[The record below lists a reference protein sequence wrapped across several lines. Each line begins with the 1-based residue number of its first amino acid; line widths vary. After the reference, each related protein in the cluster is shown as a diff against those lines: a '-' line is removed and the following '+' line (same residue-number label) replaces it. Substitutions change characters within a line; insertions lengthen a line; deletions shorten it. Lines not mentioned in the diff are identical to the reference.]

1 MSLLASMEKEEGGT
15 IKKQEERT
23 EGEWEEWKKEGRKEG
38 KEEDKPTN
46 RNKTKLLIFMLMYL
60 LKD

>member
-1 MSLLASMEKEEGGT
+1 MEKEEGGT

-38 KEEDKPTN
+38 KEEEWKG
-46 RNKTKLLIFMLMYL
+46 K
-60 LKD
+60 KDEINLRGVTCNGIVI